1 MSPGRC
7 ELLFLDEAVSRLM
20 KPETAYL
27 IGLAPVA
34 CCSTVSNSYICSIC
48 SAVRASAVHEARRSS
63 SEPQPP
69 TYLAASASTRTAVL
83 GIRTVFSKNIYI
95 AVRSRSRTVIKD
107 YQRYAV
113 VRNKD

>member
-48 SAVRASAVHEARRSS
+48 SAVRASAVHEARRTSSS
-63 SEPQPP
+63 SESNGPSGGQIMLIAIM
-69 TYLAASASTRTAVL
+69 LALWRMY
-83 GIRTVFSKNIYI
+83 R
-95 AVRSRSRTVIKD
+95 
-107 YQRYAV
+107 
-113 VRNKD
+113 

>member
-1 MSPGRC
+1 MLSDTNYHMSPGRC

-20 KPETAYL
+20 KPETEYL
-27 IGLAPVA
+27 IGLAPVS

-69 TYLAASASTRTAVL
+69 
-83 GIRTVFSKNIYI
+83 ISKNIYCRVPDI
-95 AVRSRSRTVIKD
+95 PYST
-107 YQRYAV
+107 
-113 VRNKD
+113 

>member
-63 SEPQPP
+63 SEPQPEMQISQDMKP
-69 TYLAASASTRTAVL
+69 IS
-83 GIRTVFSKNIYI
+83 
-95 AVRSRSRTVIKD
+95 
-107 YQRYAV
+107 
-113 VRNKD
+113 